1 MTFCECQF
9 RRFIMNENNYYNVGD
24 NFNLTALVTTLTQ
37 SYQVEGYRIK
47 TVPMTSGVSI
57 RFQKNRS
64 VFKKLLGLSRAITVN
79 LSTNSEGRLMVSF
92 TDAAWA
98 GKVFAI
104 AVGWF
109 LLWIPFATGI
119 YGAYKQSEL
128 PKEINQRINAII
140 NGYGVRI

>member
-1 MTFCECQF
+1 MT
-9 RRFIMNENNYYNVGD
+9 
-24 NFNLTALVTTLTQ
+24 
-37 SYQVEGYRIK
+37 
-47 TVPMTSGVSI
+47 TVLSM
-57 RFQKNRS
+57 RLEKNRS
-64 VFKKLLGLSRAITVN
+64 VFKKILGLSRAITVN
-79 LSTNSEGRLMVSF
+79 FSINREGRLLVNF

-109 LLWIPFATGI
+109 LLWIPFATGL

-128 PKEINQRINAII
+128 PKEINQRIDAII

>member
-1 MTFCECQF
+1 
-9 RRFIMNENNYYNVGD
+9 MNESTYYNVGT
-24 NFNLTALVTTLTQ
+24 NFDLNGLVTTLAQ
-37 SYQVEGYRIK
+37 SYRSEGFRIK
-47 TVPMTSGVSI
+47 TLPTTAGISL
-57 RFQKNRS
+57 RLEKNRS
-64 VFKKLLGLSRAITVN
+64 LFKKLLGLSRAITVN
-79 LSTNSEGRLMVSF
+79 LSTNNEGSLMINF

-128 PKEINQRINAII
+128 PKEITHRIDAII
-140 NGYGVRI
+140 NGYGVRL